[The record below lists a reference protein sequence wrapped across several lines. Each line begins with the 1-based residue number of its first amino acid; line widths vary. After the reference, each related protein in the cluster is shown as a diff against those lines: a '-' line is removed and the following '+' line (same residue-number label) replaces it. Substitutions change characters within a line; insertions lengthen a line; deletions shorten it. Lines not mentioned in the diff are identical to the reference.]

1 MNNTLVAVDLAK
13 VWFEIAVSHE
23 PGRVFKRLR
32 LRREKVLEFFA
43 QLPSATVILEACGSA
58 QFWAVEIEKLGHRVV
73 LLPAQHARPYVLRDK
88 TDRTDTLGLL
98 EAFRNES
105 IRPVPIKTPQQ
116 QLLGSLH
123 RLRAAWLSDRTAR
136 INTLRGLLRERGIF
150 IPVGA
155 RQVVPQV
162 WALLEDADANIPDVL
177 RPFLAEVCQEIRELE
192 RRIESC
198 ERQLF
203 ALAKEIPAVKRLLTV
218 PGIGLLIATAL
229 IAFIGDI
236 RRFPSGRHFASYIG
250 LVPREYSSGLK
261 RRLGRISKRGDVYL
275 RTLLIHGARSVL
287 RAARTKQQP
296 DRLQTWALRLH
307 EKLGYNKAAV
317 ALANKLARIV
327 WAVWSSDERTY
338 ESATQAA

>member
-13 VWFEIAVSHE
+13 SVFEIAVSHE
-23 PGRVFKRLR
+23 PGRVSKRLR
-32 LRREKVLEFFA
+32 PKREKLLEFFA
-43 QLPSATVILEACGSA
+43 QLPPATVIMEACGSA
-58 QFWAVEIEKLGHRVV
+58 QFWAGEIQKLGHRVV

-88 TDRTDTLGLL
+88 TDRTDTVGLL
-98 EAFRNES
+98 EAFRNET
-105 IRPVPIKTPQQ
+105 IRPVPLKTPQQ
-116 QLLGSLH
+116 LLLGALH

-162 WALLEDADANIPDVL
+162 WAALEDADANIPDVL
-177 RPFLAEVCQEIRELE
+177 RPFFAEVCQEIRELE

-198 ERQLF
+198 ERQLA
-203 ALAKEIPAVKRLLTV
+203 ALAVQIPAVKRLLTV
-218 PGIGLLIATAL
+218 PGVGLLIATAL
-229 IAFIGDI
+229 IAFIGDV

-261 RRLGRISKRGDVYL
+261 RRRGRISKRGDVYL

-296 DRLQTWALRLH
+296 DRLQAWALRLH
-307 EKLGYNKAAV
+307 DKLGYNKAAV

-327 WAVWSSDERTY
+327 WAVWSSDGRTF